1 MKCPKCGFNSFDYL
15 ESCKKCGNDL
25 KDFKEKFGL
34 RSLLFPHNEEVASV
48 MGQGLSGAAVMA
60 SSAASSTQAA
70 ASSPQPQDPPAGEA
84 AVPHPQEEAEGDPF
98 DLDWGEEGGE
108 KLEFGQKDDAFAFDE
123 ASGQEFD
130 FEEEREAHVQPQTAS
145 PPSAA
150 AATDLDWEEEPL
162 PDLSF
167 SEDESFDS
175 SLLEDAP
182 DEQDLDELVDAPMQ
196 VEPKRPDDSFTNDES
211 GPDLPG
217 LHELDFE
224 DLEGES
230 SLEEAA
236 AEKTNA
242 EKDTNAEE
250 DTAWGEISFDD
261 EDFKP
266 EDEQGRP
273 AGRRQKAGE
282 QKEGPS
288 DPFDQPEP
296 ARQGPA
302 PGPEFESMS
311 DAPESG
317 ESSDE
322 ARCVH
327 PMARFGAFWLDLFL
341 VTGVFLL
348 FLVSATRLLS
358 PLESPAL
365 LPSMV
370 ELIHL
375 SIPYYLLLFSV
386 SFLYFTA
393 FHFFAGQTP
402 GKMLFGMRLERC
414 DGSTLSLSDAFL
426 HSVGGLVA
434 LLTLGLGFWGACR
447 DPRGRGWND
456 RFAGT
461 RLVFS
466 TDEDV

>member
-48 MGQGLSGAAVMA
+48 MGQGLSGTAVMA
-60 SSAASSTQAA
+60 SSAVSSTETA
-70 ASSPQPQDPPAGEA
+70 ASVPRPQESPATEA
-84 AVPHPQEEAEGDPF
+84 AVPPPQPEAEEDPF
-98 DLDWGEEGGE
+98 DLDWSEEGGE
-108 KLEFGQKDDAFAFDE
+108 ELEFGQKDDAFALDE

-130 FEEEREAHVQPQTAS
+130 FEEEEDAAAPIQVAS
-145 PPSAA
+145 TPSAA
-150 AATDLDWEEEPL
+150 AATDLEWEEETL

-167 SEDESFDS
+167 SEDEAFDS
-175 SLLEDAP
+175 NLLEDAP
-182 DEQDLDELVDAPMQ
+182 HEQDLDELVDAPMQ
-196 VEPKRPDDSFTNDES
+196 GESKNRDDSFADDES

-224 DLEGES
+224 DLAGEP
-230 SLEEAA
+230 SLDEAA
-236 AEKTNA
+236 GEEIK
-242 EKDTNAEE
+242 AEE

-261 EDFKP
+261 EDFTT
-266 EDEQGRP
+266 EDEQGQP
-273 AGRRQKAGE
+273 VGRRKKAGE

-302 PGPEFESMS
+302 PDPEFVNMSEVQQGAES
-311 DAPESG
+311 A
-317 ESSDE
+317 DE
-322 ARCVH
+322 ACCVH

-358 PLESPAL
+358 PFESPTL
-365 LPSMV
+365 LPSMAD
-370 ELIHL
+370 LIHL

-393 FHFFAGQTP
+393 FHFFTGQTP

-414 DGSTLSLSDAFL
+414 DGSTLNLSDAFL
-426 HSVGGLVA
+426 HSVGGLAA

-447 DPRGRGWND
+447 DPQGRGWND

-466 TDEDV
+466 TDADD

>member
-48 MGQGLSGAAVMA
+48 MGQGLSGTGVMA
-60 SSAASSTQAA
+60 SSAVSSTEAA
-70 ASSPQPQDPPAGEA
+70 PSSPQPQQASVAEA
-84 AVPHPQEEAEGDPF
+84 AVSPPQEESEEDPF
-98 DLDWGEEGGE
+98 DLDWSEEGGE
-108 KLEFGQKDDAFAFDE
+108 ELEFSQKDDAFALDDT
-123 ASGQEFD
+123 SGQAFD
-130 FEEEREAHVQPQTAS
+130 FEAEQEAEDRLEEGST
-145 PPSAA
+145 PPAA
-150 AATDLDWEEEPL
+150 AESNLEWEEEPL

-167 SEDESFDS
+167 SEEEAFDS
-175 SLLEDAP
+175 SLLDDAP
-182 DEQDLDELVDAPMQ
+182 DEQELDGLADAPIQ
-196 VEPKRPDDSFTNDES
+196 VEPKSRDESLADDES

-236 AEKTNA
+236 AGEPK
-242 EKDTNAEE
+242 AEE
-250 DTAWGEISFDD
+250 DGTWGEISFDD
-261 EDFKP
+261 DDFKLEDDQKQP
-266 EDEQGRP
+266 EGRS
-273 AGRRQKAGE
+273 RKAGE

-296 ARQGPA
+296 ARLGPA
-302 PGPEFESMS
+302 P
-311 DAPESG
+311 DPESRSMG
-317 ESSDE
+317 ETQEGGEQSEE

-358 PLESPAL
+358 PLESPTL
-365 LPSMV
+365 LPSMGD
-370 ELIHL
+370 LIHL

-393 FHFFAGQTP
+393 FHFFTGQTP

-414 DGSTLSLSDAFL
+414 DGSTLSLADAFL
-426 HSVGGLVA
+426 HSVGGLAA

-447 DPRGRGWND
+447 DPQGRGWND

-466 TDEDV
+466 ADEEV

>member
-48 MGQGLSGAAVMA
+48 MGQGLSGTP
-60 SSAASSTQAA
+60 S
-70 ASSPQPQDPPAGEA
+70 QPQESRAAEA
-84 AVPHPQEEAEGDPF
+84 AFAQPQEEAEEDPF
-98 DLDWGEEGGE
+98 DLDWSEEGGE
-108 KLEFGQKDDAFAFDE
+108 GLEFGQKDDAFALDDT
-123 ASGQEFD
+123 SGQAFD
-130 FEEEREAHVQPQTAS
+130 FEAEEDAEERLQEDST
-145 PPSAA
+145 PPAA
-150 AATDLDWEEEPL
+150 AESDLEWEEEPL

-167 SEDESFDS
+167 SEDQAFDS
-175 SLLEDAP
+175 SLLDDAP
-182 DEQDLDELVDAPMQ
+182 GEQELDGLADAPIQ
-196 VEPKRPDDSFTNDES
+196 DEPKSRDESFADDES

-224 DLEGES
+224 DLEGEP
-230 SLEEAA
+230 SLEDAA
-236 AEKTNA
+236 AGEPR
-242 EKDTNAEE
+242 AEE
-250 DTAWGEISFDD
+250 DAAWGEISFDD
-261 EDFKP
+261 DDFKL
-266 EDEQGRP
+266 EDDQDHQP
-273 AGRRQKAGE
+273 AGRSKKAGE

-302 PGPEFESMS
+302 PDSESRSMS
-311 DAPESG
+311 ETQDGG
-317 ESSDE
+317 ERVHE

-327 PMARFGAFWLDLFL
+327 PIARFGAFWLDLFL

-358 PLESPAL
+358 PLESPTL
-365 LPSMV
+365 LPSMGD
-370 ELIHL
+370 LIHL

-393 FHFFAGQTP
+393 FHFFTGQTP

-426 HSVGGLVA
+426 HSVGGLAA

-447 DPRGRGWND
+447 DPQGRGWND

-466 TDEDV
+466 ADDEV

>member
-34 RSLLFPHNEEVASV
+34 RSILFPHNEEVASV
-48 MGQGLSGAAVMA
+48 MGQGLSGTAVMA
-60 SSAASSTQAA
+60 SPAVSSTEAA
-70 ASSPQPQDPPAGEA
+70 PSSPQPQQPSVVEA
-84 AVPHPQEEAEGDPF
+84 AVSNPQEETEEDPF
-98 DLDWGEEGGE
+98 DLDWSEEGGE
-108 KLEFGQKDDAFAFDE
+108 GLEFSQKDDAFALDDT
-123 ASGQEFD
+123 SGQAFD
-130 FEEEREAHVQPQTAS
+130 FEAEEDAEERLQEDST
-145 PPSAA
+145 PPAA
-150 AATDLDWEEEPL
+150 AESDLEWEEEPL

-167 SEDESFDS
+167 SEDQAFDS
-175 SLLEDAP
+175 SLLDDAP
-182 DEQDLDELVDAPMQ
+182 GEQELDGLADAPIQ
-196 VEPKRPDDSFTNDES
+196 DEPKSRDESFADDES

-224 DLEGES
+224 DLEGEP
-230 SLEEAA
+230 SLEDAA
-236 AEKTNA
+236 AGEPR
-242 EKDTNAEE
+242 AEE
-250 DTAWGEISFDD
+250 DAAWGEISFDD
-261 EDFKP
+261 DDFKL
-266 EDEQGRP
+266 EDDQDQP
-273 AGRRQKAGE
+273 AGRSKKAGE

-302 PGPEFESMS
+302 PDSESRSMS
-311 DAPESG
+311 ETQDGG
-317 ESSDE
+317 ERVHE

-327 PMARFGAFWLDLFL
+327 PIARFGAFWLDLFL

-358 PLESPAL
+358 PLESPTL
-365 LPSMV
+365 LPSMGD
-370 ELIHL
+370 LIHL

-393 FHFFAGQTP
+393 FHFFTGQTP

-426 HSVGGLVA
+426 HSVGGLAA

-447 DPRGRGWND
+447 DPQGRGWND

-466 TDEDV
+466 ADDEV